1 MNIKDLLSAHD
12 LPRYDQ
18 LQAESCPATIDG
30 LITQAQEALALVTR
44 PETPA
49 TWESVMVPLT
59 SATEQLSRLWSA
71 VHHMGAVM
79 DSPEWR
85 EATNSRLEAV
95 TQFWLGV
102 AQNLALFEKFKALA
116 HDASVVNN
124 PARARALQNS
134 LRDFRMGGAELPP
147 DQQAEF
153 SSLATQS
160 AQAGQRFS
168 EQLLDSTNA
177 SSHLLSPGD
186 ANRLAGLPD
195 HAIAA
200 AAEAAEAAGKEGYLF
215 TLKQPSLMPV
225 LQFAEDRALRE
236 TMYRLNARRASE
248 IAEEGPQHDNTP
260 VMGEILML
268 RQAQAKLLGFGS
280 AAEMLLESKMADSPE
295 AVVAFL
301 RELAAKARPS
311 ALQDLADLREFAAQE
326 LGMADLQPWDIA
338 FASEKL
344 RQARY
349 AYSENT
355 LREYFPLP
363 KVLDGL
369 FGCIRSLFGVRL
381 VPAVQ
386 APASQ
391 PPIWHPDVQ
400 VFDVVRQAQGS
411 ASPEVVGH
419 VFLDLYARATKRG
432 GAWMD
437 DARGR
442 RREDAVGLDQKPIA
456 LLTCNFAPP
465 TGDAPTTL
473 THDDVITLFHEF
485 GHGLHHLLT
494 RVNEIEVSGING
506 VEWDAVELPS
516 QFMENF
522 AWEWDTLQAM
532 TAHVKTQKALPR
544 DLYDKIIAAKNFQS
558 GLATLRQIE
567 FALFDLR
574 IHHELK
580 ELPDAAAAGAA
591 IQQVLQEVR
600 SEVAVIMPPAINRF
614 AQSFS
619 HIFAGGYAAGYY
631 SYKWAEV
638 LSADAYAAF
647 EEAGDAGRAAV
658 GEKFLAEILSQGGSR
673 PAMASFKAFRGREP
687 SIEPL
692 LRHTGLAA

>member
-1 MNIKDLLSAHD
+1 MNVKDLLSAHD
-12 LPRYDQ
+12 LPRYNE
-18 LQAESCPATIDG
+18 LKPEACAPTIDA
-30 LITQAQEALALVTR
+30 LIAQAQAALAEVTR

-49 TWESVMVPLT
+49 TWDTVMVPLT

-116 HDASVVNN
+116 HDPSVTQH
-124 PARARALQNS
+124 PARARALENS
-134 LRDFRMGGAELPP
+134 LRDFRMGGAELAPEA
-147 DQQAEF
+147 QAEF
-153 SSLATQS
+153 SKLATQS
-160 AQAGQRFS
+160 AQAGQKFS

-177 SSHLLSPGD
+177 STHWIDPSETS
-186 ANRLAGLPD
+186 RLAGLPD
-195 HAIAA
+195 HAVAA
-200 AAEAAEAAGKEGYLF
+200 AAEAAEAAGKPGYLF
-215 TLKQPSLMPV
+215 TLKQPSLIPV
-225 LQFAEDRALRE
+225 LQFAEDRSLRE
-236 TMYRLNARRASE
+236 TMYKLNARRASE

-260 VMGEILML
+260 VMGEILVL

-295 AVVAFL
+295 AVVKFL

-311 ALQDLADLREFAAQE
+311 ALSDLADLRSFAATE
-326 LGMADLQPWDIA
+326 LGLSDLQPWDIS

-349 AYSENT
+349 DYSENT

-363 KVLDGL
+363 RVLNGL
-369 FGCIRSLFGVRL
+369 FGCIRALFGVSL
-381 VPAVQ
+381 VPATQ
-386 APASQ
+386 APQSQ

-400 VFDVVRQAQGS
+400 VFDVVRQPQGS
-411 ASPEVVGH
+411 REAEVVGH

-442 RREDAVGLDQKPIA
+442 RHEAAVGLDQKPIA

-465 TGDAPTTL
+465 TGEAPTTL

-522 AWEWDTLQAM
+522 AWEWETLQAM
-532 TAHVKTQKALPR
+532 TAHTSTQAPLPQ

-574 IHHELK
+574 IHHELRDIH
-580 ELPDAAAAGAA
+580 DAAEAGAA
-591 IQQVLQEVR
+591 IQRVLQEVR
-600 SEVAVIMPPAINRF
+600 DEVAVLMPPAINRF

-658 GEKFLAEILSQGGSR
+658 GERFLAEILSQGGSR
-673 PAMASFKAFRGREP
+673 PAMESFKAFRGREP